1 MFYPKLFQEKTMN
14 KELLA
19 IYSDYLISQTSYA
32 TATGLAAMLNGEISH
47 DQVSRFLRAEDYGSK
62 ELWNYV
68 KPEIHRHKQA
78 TGGVLLLDDT
88 ISEKNYTDEN
98 AVNCWHFSHAKH
110 RHVKGINLL
119 SCLIR
124 YGDIALPVGY
134 EVVNKNMDYSDIETR
149 KQKRKSAITKNELF
163 RSLVQQAVSNHVL
176 FDYVLA
182 DNWFGSK
189 ANMTFIHEALEKS
202 FIFGIKSN
210 RCVALTR
217 QHAKNGQF
225 QQVNLLDWNDGVCRT
240 VYLKDIA
247 FPVKL
252 LKKVFTNED
261 ETTGALYLVT
271 NDLTIDADRIY
282 TVYQKRW
289 RIEEFHKSI
298 KQNASLAKS
307 PTKTIRTQCNHLFTS
322 MIAFC
327 KLEFL
332 KVKTSMNHFA
342 IRHKLLLKANQI
354 MFKEL
359 RLLQAAA

>member
-1 MFYPKLFQEKTMN
+1 MSRLKRESISIFANLIKL
-14 KELLA
+14 L
-19 IYSDYLISQTSYA
+19 
-32 TATGLAAMLNGEISH
+32 
-47 DQVSRFLRAEDYGSK
+47 
-62 ELWNYV
+62 
-68 KPEIHRHKQA
+68 
-78 TGGVLLLDDT
+78 
-88 ISEKNYTDEN
+88 
-98 AVNCWHFSHAKH
+98 
-110 RHVKGINLL
+110 
-119 SCLIR
+119 
-124 YGDIALPVGY
+124 
-134 EVVNKNMDYSDIETR
+134 
-149 KQKRKSAITKNELF
+149 
-163 RSLVQQAVSNHVL
+163 
-176 FDYVLA
+176 
-182 DNWFGSK
+182 
-189 ANMTFIHEALEKS
+189 
-202 FIFGIKSN
+202 
-210 RCVALTR
+210 
-217 QHAKNGQF
+217 
-225 QQVNLLDWNDGVCRT
+225 
-240 VYLKDIA
+240 IA